1 MTCSHTIEKNA
12 LRGDTQTPLEF
23 SENNIEFSYLTNR
36 RFSNRNLIG
45 FGQTCGRVLLLS
57 NSPASIWHQFG
68 AARSNLG
75 GFWLAWARFF
85 VDLDEI
91 FGQIFEWVEHGFGEQ
106 SLNERYGLIA
116 ALNIRFLHSLG
127 CFPLPS
133 GAAGCASRIRRLPN
147 GECTA
152 C

>member
-1 MTCSHTIEKNA
+1 MKITTNWHPKIRSKISSDFYAILMIFSQFWPPKYLRKSLKNPFWEA
-12 LRGDTQTPLEF
+12 L
-23 SENNIEFSYLTNR
+23 
-36 RFSNRNLIG
+36 
-45 FGQTCGRVLLLS
+45 
-57 NSPASIWHQFG
+57 ASIWHGFG

-106 SLNERYGLIA
+106 SLNERYGLID

-127 CFPLPS
+127 CFSLPS

>member
-1 MTCSHTIEKNA
+1 MKITTNWHPKILSKISSNFYAILMIFSQFWPPKYLRKSLKN
-12 LRGDTQTPLEF
+12 QVWEPL
-23 SENNIEFSYLTNR
+23 
-36 RFSNRNLIG
+36 
-45 FGQTCGRVLLLS
+45 
-57 NSPASIWHQFG
+57 ASIWHGFG

-127 CFPLPS
+127 CFSLPS
-133 GAAGCASRIRRLPN
+133 GAAGCASRLESSPN
-147 GECTA
+147 TSKIEVQKKLAFFTNFL
-152 C
+152 

>member
-1 MTCSHTIEKNA
+1 MTPPQGAFDGITKKSILGEA
-12 LRGDTQTPLEF
+12 L
-23 SENNIEFSYLTNR
+23 
-36 RFSNRNLIG
+36 
-45 FGQTCGRVLLLS
+45 
-57 NSPASIWHQFG
+57 ASIWHGFG

-127 CFPLPS
+127 CFSLPS
-133 GAAGCASRIRRLPN
+133 GAAGCASRLESCQNALQIEVEQNWDFGASFQR
-147 GECTA
+147 TF
-152 C
+152 